1 MATTAPLEPD
11 DAEVAETWGRTN
23 LADITG
29 GRASI
34 YPPQPNGAAMAARP
48 TDPADELLVNTNNA
62 PDPDDGP
69 QTGDVIYMT
78 DNEREMFE
86 S

>member
-1 MATTAPLEPD
+1 MADL
-11 DAEVAETWGRTN
+11 
-23 LADITG
+23 
-29 GRASI
+29 
-34 YPPQPNGAAMAARP
+34 P

-69 QTGDVIYMT
+69 QAGDVIYMT

>member
-1 MATTAPLEPD
+1 MADL
-11 DAEVAETWGRTN
+11 
-23 LADITG
+23 
-29 GRASI
+29 
-34 YPPQPNGAAMAARP
+34 P

-78 DNEREMFE
+78 GDVIYMTDNEREMFE